1 MVRIDSHRFE
11 NNFMNR
17 EVVRS
22 GSVPSR
28 FVSRPVHGFIRFHSV
43 RFLSGLTALLLFIKE
58 VYAVL
63 CIAALKLYPLVFVHM
78 KYIQQDDPATP
89 LETFGGKHC
98 FPGVAE
104 NEYSRTALASKFSFG
119 MERLSKYC
127 NSLYTCSI
135 LNRTI
140 PQPLE
145 RHFWGQTLLSGGC

>member
-1 MVRIDSHRFE
+1 MVYNGYYKVMSNIPRVPVVRIDSHRFE

-89 LETFGGKHC
+89 LETLLGANIAFRGLLKMST
-98 FPGVAE
+98 AE
-104 NEYSRTALASKFSFG
+104 QLWPR
-119 MERLSKYC
+119 
-127 NSLYTCSI
+127 NSL
-135 LNRTI
+135 
-140 PQPLE
+140 LE
-145 RHFWGQTLLSGGC
+145 WKD

>member
-1 MVRIDSHRFE
+1 MDLYRVPVVRIDSHRFE

-63 CIAALKLYPLVFVHM
+63 RIAALKLYPLVLVHM
-78 KYIQQDDPATP
+78 KYIQQDDPATL
-89 LETFGGKHC
+89 LETLLGANIAFRGLLKMST
-98 FPGVAE
+98 AE
-104 NEYSRTALASKFSFG
+104 QLWPR
-119 MERLSKYC
+119 
-127 NSLYTCSI
+127 NSL
-135 LNRTI
+135 
-140 PQPLE
+140 LE
-145 RHFWGQTLLSGGC
+145 WKD